1 MSSHNNNNNASSAAT
16 PVTNNQTHAR
26 THTGPPRLQV
36 MKEGATLIFWNCEL
50 DTLRSDLGLFGFPAK
65 SMQHDFL
72 ATFRPVFY
80 IRQRDYSKTV
90 NVSPYI
96 VNYSG
101 ALFRDFPGPWQIML
115 RQADGEYACIAEDR
129 TRCAPVDT

>member
-1 MSSHNNNNNASSAAT
+1 
-16 PVTNNQTHAR
+16 
-26 THTGPPRLQV
+26 

-72 ATFRPVFY
+72 STFRPVFY

-115 RQADGEYACIAEDR
+115 RQADGEYACIAEDS
-129 TRCAPVDT
+129 TRYVPPPPTPPCDDPARPPHASARCSGLGHLQKEMGCEGR